1 MKDDEFNKLKSEN
14 AFIEH
19 ALVHNYQYATLRSY
33 IQERLDEG
41 ISIICDIDVQGYVQI
56 KQASIDHVS
65 IFIIPPSL
73 EELKNRLMKRGSDSD
88 AVIRTR
94 LKNAKEELKFAEEF
108 DYRILNEDY
117 DLAYKDIKDIV
128 IDGKSIDNRDKINLK
143 ILRDMLS

>member
-1 MKDDEFNKLKSEN
+1 M
-14 AFIEH
+14 
-19 ALVHNYQYATLRSY
+19 
-33 IQERLDEG
+33 
-41 ISIICDIDVQGYVQI
+41 QGYVQI
-56 KQASIDHVS
+56 KQASIDHIS

-88 AVIRTR
+88 EVISTR